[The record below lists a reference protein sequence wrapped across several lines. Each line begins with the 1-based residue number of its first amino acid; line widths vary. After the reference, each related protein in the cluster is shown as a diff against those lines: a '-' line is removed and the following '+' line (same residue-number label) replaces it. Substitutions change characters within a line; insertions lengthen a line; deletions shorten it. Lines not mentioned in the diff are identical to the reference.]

1 MGKSNAAAWA
11 NRWAR
16 GGKPDPLISSVPN
29 RADSPKRKMTRK
41 EYYRN
46 VDKLAE
52 MYPPS
57 TIGVKPVK
65 GKDRF

>member
-16 GGKPDPLISSVPN
+16 GGKPDPLISSVPD
-29 RADSPKRKMTRK
+29 RANHPKRKFSRE

-52 MYPPS
+52 MYPS
-57 TIGVKPVK
+57 ELGITKPVK